1 MITLENEFYYE
12 MKNFVLV
19 AQGELSGEFK
29 VMEEYTFGW
38 MIVLDLED
46 GMSYIIKKQ

>member
-12 MKNFVLV
+12 MENFTLV

-29 VMEEYTFGW
+29 VIEQDSFGF

-46 GMSYIIKKQ
+46 GMSYIIKK